1 VPAFVEYTHLLCLSA
16 INYLPPSTFPVTHGA
31 KVAVPH
37 IVCPD
42 HLHPDDLPALNPWP
56 DEPIASAFDQDVAP
70 QFQEVRRNLVPE
82 IIPSPVVTLPLV
94 GSQQGNNA
102 LVVRAI
108 P

>member
-1 VPAFVEYTHLLCLSA
+1 MPSA
-16 INYLPPSTFPVTHGA
+16 IKHPHPLGLAGINHLTPLTDTITQRA
-31 KVAVPH
+31 EIAVADV
-37 IVCPD
+37 VCSD
-42 HLHPDDLPALNPWP
+42 YLHPDDLPALNPWP